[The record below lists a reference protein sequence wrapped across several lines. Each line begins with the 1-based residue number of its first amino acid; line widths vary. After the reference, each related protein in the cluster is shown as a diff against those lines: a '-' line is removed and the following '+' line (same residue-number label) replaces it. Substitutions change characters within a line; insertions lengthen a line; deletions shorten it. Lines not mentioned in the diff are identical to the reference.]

1 MRMHRSWQYMPAA
14 LIYAGAAEAD
24 GLRRSIMPIEFIG
37 MLGTNGLSESR
48 LSRGPAI
55 DKAYLP

>member
-1 MRMHRSWQYMPAA
+1 MPV
-14 LIYAGAAEAD
+14 
-24 GLRRSIMPIEFIG
+24 EFIG

-48 LSRGPAI
+48 LWRGPAI